1 MLFIPIVS
9 PEDKQWYRA
18 QVLAYS
24 TEKSVCVG
32 YIDFGNSEEVDL
44 NHLRPISPA
53 LLALPKQAI
62 SCILAGNFFRKTSTY
77 LFLLFSEAQRASLFK

>member
-1 MLFIPIVS
+1 MNLCSIVAS

-24 TEKSVCVG
+24 SEKSVCVG
-32 YIDFGNSEEVDL
+32 YLDFGNSEEVDL

-53 LLALPKQAI
+53 LLAFPMQAI
-62 SCILAGNFFRKTSTY
+62 PC
-77 LFLLFSEAQRASLFK
+77 SLGGIS